1 MLVDRR
7 KAVRGIGFVAADQPF
22 SHFFSAEGGYE
33 RGVACLSGAVSD
45 ELGLR

>member
-1 MLVDRR
+1 MLLDRR
-7 KAVRGIGFVAADQPF
+7 KAVRGIGFVVADQPF
-22 SHFFSAEGGYE
+22 GHFISATGGYA